1 MNRADDG
8 GAGPSQA
15 ERVARLRGDGLGF
28 DDRGAIVP
36 VVEFDVELID
46 GDAHTECPTIAEV
59 ALWSLPFPKSAAWFA
74 RKYGFPEWQ
83 LRREV
88 TRAKVWYRAAMGKA
102 RR

>member
-36 VVEFDVELID
+36 IVEFDVELID
-46 GDAHTECPTIAEV
+46 GEPDGRASDDCRSGAYGRFR
-59 ALWSLPFPKSAAWFA
+59 FPSRPHGSPESTGFLNGNCAA
-74 RKYGFPEWQ
+74 R
-83 LRREV
+83 
-88 TRAKVWYRAAMGKA
+88 
-102 RR
+102 

>member
-1 MNRADDG
+1 MNSADDG

-15 ERVARLRGDGLGF
+15 ERAARLRGDGLGF
-28 DDRGAIVP
+28 DDRGALIP
-36 VVEFDVELID
+36 LVEFDLQLID
-46 GDAHTECPTIAEV
+46 GEPEAERPTIAEV

-88 TRAKVWYRAAMGKA
+88 TRARAWYRAALGKA
-102 RR
+102 RT